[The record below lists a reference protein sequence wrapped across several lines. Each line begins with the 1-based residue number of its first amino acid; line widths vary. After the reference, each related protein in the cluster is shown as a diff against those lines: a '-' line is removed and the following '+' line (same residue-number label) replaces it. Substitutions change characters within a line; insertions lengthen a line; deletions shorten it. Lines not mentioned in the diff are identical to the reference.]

1 MQNPALEQ
9 AVQFAIDHESTW
21 DRDCTSSNWGVHHG
35 DPAPY
40 NKLYGPV
47 HSRGPNS
54 GTILLRGKTLTSWG
68 EPTRA
73 DLTFSVAKTYLALL
87 AGVAVDRGLIT
98 DLNAPIGQRLN
109 CLLYTSPSPRD

>member
-9 AVQFAIDHESTW
+9 AVQFAKEHESTW
-21 DRDCTSSNWGVHHG
+21 DHDCASSNWGVHHG

-54 GTILLRGKTLTSWG
+54 GTILLRGKTLTSSCGHTTTLVVTWQATHD
-68 EPTRA
+68 P
-73 DLTFSVAKTYLALL
+73 SVEL
-87 AGVAVDRGLIT
+87 
-98 DLNAPIGQRLN
+98 P
-109 CLLYTSPSPRD
+109 